1 MGYPSMSAL
10 RHGNLPDLPEGAWA
24 KILMSLGIGD
34 TCASVEKFC
43 HLSKSLERV
52 CNENF
57 YEILNQKLGWYGDAS
72 SLEELKEKNWPLVI
86 PNSNTAKEWFIFTCE
101 VRRIISEDEEDFLGE
116 SEIAQNHPFLKE
128 IKLEFERIFIVDL
141 LFEKLDALKAQS
153 RSQKNWTD
161 WVCTPYEVIEGND
174 PLVLHAV
181 ATLDNAVQHLRT
193 ALVNIDDPTSLVYEF
208 HKLVEIWLECVD
220 TFPHDK
226 IPEAFLY
233 LRNSLNSFLECT
245 TLKSTFEFVP
255 KNRSLLDAGFS
266 RGEHGLFREIT
277 GGDDSDDCS
286 SCGNLSYNS
295 ESEDS
300 D

>member
-1 MGYPSMSAL
+1 MSAL

-24 KILMSLGIGD
+24 KILMSLGRGD
-34 TCASVEKFC
+34 TCESVEKIC
-43 HLSKSLERV
+43 HLSKSLGRV

-72 SLEELKEKNWPLVI
+72 SLEELKKKWLLAI

-101 VRRIISEDEEDFLGE
+101 VRRIISSGEEDFFGE
-116 SEIAQNHPFLKE
+116 SEIARNHPFLEE
-128 IKLEFERIFIVDL
+128 IKLEFKRIFIVDL
-141 LFEKLDALKAQS
+141 LFEELAVLKDQS
-153 RSQKNWTD
+153 REQKNWTD
-161 WVCTPYEVIEGND
+161 WVYTPYEVIEGSD

-181 ATLDNAVQHLRT
+181 ATLDNAAQHLRT
-193 ALVNIDDPTSLVYEF
+193 ALVNIDDPTSLVNEF

-220 TFPHDK
+220 TFPNDK

-255 KNRSLLDAGFS
+255 KNRSLLDAGFP
-266 RGEHGLFREIT
+266 RGEHGFFREIK

-286 SCGNLSYNS
+286 SCGNSSYNS
-295 ESEDS
+295 ESGDS